1 MTLEIVTSHYKEDLT
16 WLLESPWPVN
26 LIDKE
31 GADPS
36 PFVPKYVIPNK
47 GQEVSVYMKYILENY
62 DTLPDHVAFI
72 HGHEDSYHQC
82 HGRPLLAVIEG
93 AEREIHD
100 FISLNNFFRLYWFLD
115 EIEDWNK
122 IVTYWNIFGFKEKD
136 KPPYGS
142 RLEIPIGAQFIVSRE
157 AIQRYPKQDWTRW
170 YNLVMNESSNQF
182 PLFFENIWHI
192 IFGQPYKCG
201 PDPRWFT
208 FPAKND
214 VYWHEYHKVL
224 PPAQL
229 TERGVKIELKYE
241 FTEP

>member
-1 MTLEIVTSHYKEDLT
+1 MTLEIVTSHWKEDLS
-16 WLLESPWPVN
+16 WLLESKWPVN

-36 PFVPKYVIPNK
+36 PFVPKHVIPNK
-47 GQEVSVYMKYILENY
+47 GHEASAYMKYIIENY
-62 DTLPDHVAFI
+62 DNFPDHVAFI
-72 HGHEDSYHQC
+72 HGHETSHHQC
-82 HGRPLLAVIEG
+82 HDRSLLEVIEG
-93 AEREIHD
+93 AQTEIHD

-115 EIEDWNK
+115 EVEDWNK
-122 IVTYWNIFGFKEKD
+122 IVTYWNLFGFKNED
-136 KPPYGS
+136 QPPWGA
-142 RLEIPIGAQFIVSRE
+142 RLEIPVGAQFIVSRE

-170 YNLVMNESSNQF
+170 YTILMNESSNQF

-201 PDPRWFT
+201 PDPRWFI
-208 FPAKND
+208 FPVNKD

-224 PPAQL
+224 PPAEL